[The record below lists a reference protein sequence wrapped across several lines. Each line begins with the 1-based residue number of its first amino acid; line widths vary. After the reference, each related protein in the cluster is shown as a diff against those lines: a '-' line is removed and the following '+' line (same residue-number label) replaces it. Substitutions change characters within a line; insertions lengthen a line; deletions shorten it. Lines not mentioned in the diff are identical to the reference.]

1 MGGMSDSLAR
11 EIVAFF
17 RDERQPVPVYSLAKE
32 YSGMSKLNTAWQAA
46 TSVEA
51 IAAIRRAAELGLVEI
66 RNEVVY
72 PVSVVKVDEKQDT
85 QMELF

>member
-1 MGGMSDSLAR
+1 MTDTLPR
-11 EIVAFF
+11 EIVQFF

-32 YSGMSKLNTAWQAA
+32 YAGMAKLNDAWQSA
-46 TSVEA
+46 TTVEA

-72 PVSVVKVDEKQDT
+72 PVAVVKVEEKQSS

>member
-1 MGGMSDSLAR
+1 MSDSLSR
-11 EIVAFF
+11 EIVEYF
-17 RDERQPVPVYSLAKE
+17 RGERRPMPVYELGKTFAAEGKFNLEWS
-32 YSGMSKLNTAWQAA
+32 AA

-51 IAAIRRAAELGLVEI
+51 IAAIRQAAELGLVEI

-72 PVSVVKVDEKQDT
+72 LVAVVNVEEKQDT